1 MTTTENAGSADRHG
15 DAGLLAAIEDFDPFD
30 DGLVNRFDET
40 FAVMRQKCPVAHSTA
55 HGGFWTV
62 TRFDEAATV
71 LQDANLF
78 SNRASGSVRQDS
90 VKLPLIPMTI
100 DPPEQREFRRL
111 LNPHF
116 TPAAMAVHE
125 PAIRRVCTRLIDAF
139 VDRGRCEFVAEFAAP
154 LPENVFFGEVLH
166 LPPADAEALHHNIH
180 RLLHRSLAE
189 SDAAYQEMRR
199 YAKGVLDRR
208 RAEPRVDDFIDALLH
223 AQIFDEPLDEDRML
237 RTLVLLMIAGLDTT
251 TRTVA
256 NICRHLAERPDLTE
270 RLHRSPELI
279 PTAIE
284 EFIRF
289 ESVGGG
295 IVRLT
300 REDVEVGGQ
309 SVPAS
314 ERILVVI
321 ASANRDPEAFPD
333 ADDIVLDRNPNRHL
347 AFGIGP
353 HRCLGASLAR
363 LELRVATEE
372 ILKRLPE
379 LEIDSS
385 VPLHYTNSTSRG
397 LTQLDITF
405 RPGSRSAAG

>member
-1 MTTTENAGSADRHG
+1 MPDAASNRLAPDG
-15 DAGLLAAIEDFDPFD
+15 DPTLVAAVEDFDPFD
-30 DGLVNRFDET
+30 DGLIDRFDET
-40 FAVMRQKCPVAHSTA
+40 FSFMRQQCPVAHSQA

-62 TRFDEAATV
+62 TRFNEAATV
-71 LQDANLF
+71 LQDASLF

-125 PAIRRVCTRLIDAF
+125 PAIQRVCIRLIDAF
-139 VDRGRCEFVAEFAAP
+139 IERGRCDFVAEFAAP

-180 RLLHRSLAE
+180 RLLHGSLDE

-199 YAKGVLDRR
+199 YAKSVLDRR
-208 RAEPRVDDFIDALLH
+208 RRQPPVDDFINALLQ
-223 AQIFDEPLDEDRML
+223 ARIFDEPLDEDRML

-251 TRTVA
+251 TRTIA
-256 NICRHLAERPDLTE
+256 NICHHLAERPDLRE
-270 RLHRSPELI
+270 RLQQEPELI

-295 IVRLT
+295 IVRST
-300 REDVEVGGQ
+300 REDVEVGGETI
-309 SVPAS
+309 PAGQ
-314 ERILVVI
+314 RILVVI
-321 ASANRDPEAFPD
+321 ASANRDAEAFPD
-333 ADDIVLDRNPNRHL
+333 ADDIVIDRNPNRHL

-372 ILKRLPE
+372 ILRRLPE
-379 LEIDSS
+379 LEVDRSI
-385 VPLHYTNSTSRG
+385 PLRYTNSTSRG
-397 LTQLDITF
+397 LTQLGITF
-405 RPGSRSAAG
+405 RPGGRASEG